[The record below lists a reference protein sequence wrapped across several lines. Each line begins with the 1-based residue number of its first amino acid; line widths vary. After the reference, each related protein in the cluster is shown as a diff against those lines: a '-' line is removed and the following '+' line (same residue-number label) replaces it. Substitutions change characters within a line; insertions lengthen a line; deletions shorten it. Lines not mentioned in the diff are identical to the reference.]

1 MISSNKILTLKN
13 YHILSNKYFPQDLMN
28 DESSNTWFD
37 KQQFF
42 SLKYILDDHVL
53 TRCFGFQVKRNLY
66 RRIIRLVGRDTGK
79 WRGGVNQ
86 WPKRSPL
93 GNPLVY
99 VYSIL
104 EYREDMII
112 WQQQSACVL
121 FNKFSIVTIEKQQ
134 RIGLC
139 NLCFI
144 IDSVPLVNI

>member
-13 YHILSNKYFPQDLMN
+13 YHILWNKYFPQGLMN

-53 TRCFGFQVKRNLY
+53 TRCFGFQVKRNMY

-93 GNPLVY
+93 GCTFIPSSSTERIWLSGNSRAHVFSLINFRSWQSRSNKGLDYAIY
-99 VYSIL
+99 VLLSTL
-104 EYREDMII
+104 SL
-112 WQQQSACVL
+112 W
-121 FNKFSIVTIEKQQ
+121 
-134 RIGLC
+134 
-139 NLCFI
+139 
-144 IDSVPLVNI
+144 

>member
-13 YHILSNKYFPQDLMN
+13 YHILWNKYFPQGLMN

-66 RRIIRLVGRDTGK
+66 RWIIRLVGRDTGK

-93 GNPLVY
+93 GCTFIPSSSTERIWLSGNSRAHVFSLINFRSWQSRSNKGLDYAIY
-99 VYSIL
+99 VLLSTL
-104 EYREDMII
+104 SL
-112 WQQQSACVL
+112 W
-121 FNKFSIVTIEKQQ
+121 
-134 RIGLC
+134 
-139 NLCFI
+139 
-144 IDSVPLVNI
+144 

>member
-13 YHILSNKYFPQDLMN
+13 YHILWNKYFPQGLMN

-53 TRCFGFQVKRNLY
+53 TRCFGFQVKRNMY

-93 GNPLVY
+93 GCTFIPSSSTERIWLSGNSRAHVFSLINFRSWQSRSNKGLDYAIY
-99 VYSIL
+99 VLLS
-104 EYREDMII
+104 
-112 WQQQSACVL
+112 
-121 FNKFSIVTIEKQQ
+121 
-134 RIGLC
+134 
-139 NLCFI
+139 NL
-144 IDSVPLVNI
+144 SLW

>member
-13 YHILSNKYFPQDLMN
+13 YHILWNKYFPQGLMN

-66 RRIIRLVGRDTGK
+66 RWIIRLVGRDTGK
-79 WRGGVNQ
+79 WRGVWISGQNA
-86 WPKRSPL
+86 RHSAIHC
-93 GNPLVY
+93 Y

>member
-93 GNPLVY
+93 GCTFIPSSSTERIWLSGNSRAHVFSLINFRSWQSRSNKGLDYAIY
-99 VYSIL
+99 VLLSTL
-104 EYREDMII
+104 SL
-112 WQQQSACVL
+112 W
-121 FNKFSIVTIEKQQ
+121 
-134 RIGLC
+134 
-139 NLCFI
+139 
-144 IDSVPLVNI
+144 

>member
-13 YHILSNKYFPQDLMN
+13 YHILWNKYFPQGLMN

-66 RRIIRLVGRDTGK
+66 RWIIRLVGRDTGK

-93 GNPLVY
+93 GCTFIPSSSTERIWLSGNSRAHVFSLINFRSWQSRSNKGLDYAIY
-99 VYSIL
+99 VLLS
-104 EYREDMII
+104 
-112 WQQQSACVL
+112 
-121 FNKFSIVTIEKQQ
+121 
-134 RIGLC
+134 
-139 NLCFI
+139 NL
-144 IDSVPLVNI
+144 SLW

>member
-66 RRIIRLVGRDTGK
+66 RWIIRLVGRDTGK

-93 GNPLVY
+93 GCTFIPSSSTERIWLSGNSRAHVFSLINFRSWQSRSNKGLDYAIY
-99 VYSIL
+99 VLLSTL
-104 EYREDMII
+104 SL
-112 WQQQSACVL
+112 W
-121 FNKFSIVTIEKQQ
+121 
-134 RIGLC
+134 
-139 NLCFI
+139 
-144 IDSVPLVNI
+144 

>member
-93 GNPLVY
+93 GCTFIPSSSTERIWLSGNSRAHVFSLINFRSWQSRSNKGLDYAIY
-99 VYSIL
+99 VLLS
-104 EYREDMII
+104 
-112 WQQQSACVL
+112 
-121 FNKFSIVTIEKQQ
+121 
-134 RIGLC
+134 
-139 NLCFI
+139 NL
-144 IDSVPLVNI
+144 SLW

>member
-66 RRIIRLVGRDTGK
+66 RWIIRLVGRDTGK

-93 GNPLVY
+93 GCTFIPSSSTERIWLSGNSRAHVFSLINFRSWQSRSNKGLDYAIY
-99 VYSIL
+99 VLLS
-104 EYREDMII
+104 
-112 WQQQSACVL
+112 
-121 FNKFSIVTIEKQQ
+121 
-134 RIGLC
+134 
-139 NLCFI
+139 NL
-144 IDSVPLVNI
+144 SLW